1 LTLKFRKFDGE
12 RERKKEKEWERENV
26 CVWETKR
33 ERENKKE
40 RRVYV
45 FNATTP
51 AYVNERDRV
60 S

>member
-1 LTLKFRKFDGE
+1 MCVCE
-12 RERKKEKEWERENV
+12 RDKERQRE
-26 CVWETKR
+26 R